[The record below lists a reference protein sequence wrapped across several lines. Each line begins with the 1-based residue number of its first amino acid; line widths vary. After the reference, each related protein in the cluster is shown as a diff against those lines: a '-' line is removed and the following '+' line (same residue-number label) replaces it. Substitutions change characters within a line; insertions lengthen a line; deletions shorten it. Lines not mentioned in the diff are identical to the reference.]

1 MILLITDKQ
10 DVHPNPV
17 ISKLSENRYPIF
29 RLNTDALLTDYEF
42 SWTVNNGS
50 FDFFIKNKWTQLTC
64 WGHEINAVWERRPSP
79 PCEMIISTDNKNIE
93 KFVIDEARGFIFDLR
108 HFLGDRYSLG
118 HPLFDCHSD
127 SKMWQLRVAA
137 ELGMLTPD
145 TVIANRKKD
154 FVHFADKHESLLV
167 KPINSDSIHD
177 IEANEEKFFYSRKI
191 TNSELISANDESYSQ
206 TVCCLQEYVQKKYEL
221 RITVVHDYIFPCKID
236 SQVQREEEGKIDW
249 RQGYDFGLKHEITEI
264 PDYVKEFCLSYLRR
278 MHINFGCFDFILTPD
293 DRYVFLECNSNGQWL
308 WIETET
314 GLPISKAIAD
324 VLMSADQGLISYNNS
339 SCY

>member
-1 MILLITDKQ
+1 M
-10 DVHPNPV
+10 
-17 ISKLSENRYPIF
+17 
-29 RLNTDALLTDYEF
+29 
-42 SWTVNNGS
+42 
-50 FDFFIKNKWTQLTC
+50 
-64 WGHEINAVWERRPSP
+64 
-79 PCEMIISTDNKNIE
+79 MISTDNKNIE

-191 TNSELISANDESYSQ
+191 TNSELISASDESYSQ

-221 RITVVHDYIFPCKID
+221 RITVVHDYTMI
-236 SQVQREEEGKIDW
+236 R
-249 RQGYDFGLKHEITEI
+249 
-264 PDYVKEFCLSYLRR
+264 
-278 MHINFGCFDFILTPD
+278 
-293 DRYVFLECNSNGQWL
+293 
-308 WIETET
+308 
-314 GLPISKAIAD
+314 
-324 VLMSADQGLISYNNS
+324 
-339 SCY
+339 